1 MLNILLQMQL
11 KLLQKERFKT
21 AEAEAAGDSIGT
33 KIADKI
39 IKFSKNLPQNNSE
52 TNEEEILRERFIS
65 PELRHKT
72 IDDLRLKTE
81 NY

>member
-11 KLLQKERFKT
+11 KLLQKERR
-21 AEAEAAGDSIGT
+21 
-33 KIADKI
+33 IADKI